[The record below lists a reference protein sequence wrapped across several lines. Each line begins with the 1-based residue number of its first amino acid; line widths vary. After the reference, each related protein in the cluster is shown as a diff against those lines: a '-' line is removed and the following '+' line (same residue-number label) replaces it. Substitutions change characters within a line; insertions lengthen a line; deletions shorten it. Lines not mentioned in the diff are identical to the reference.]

1 MASLLTV
8 SKPEKPI
15 PGKYIVTLK
24 EGVSLASHV
33 SSTQAS
39 IASTPSNITYEYS
52 IINGYA
58 GEFTDD
64 DLNDLR
70 AHPDIAAIEQ
80 DSVFEICGAITQ
92 SVLPRAYLEQADR
105 SPTEFDRTNA
115 PWGLG
120 RISSLK
126 KLTGDDHGLNF
137 TYKYDSTAGKGVTVY
152 IIGRFLS
159 LAI

>member
-8 SKPEKPI
+8 SKSEEPV

-80 DSVFEICGAITQ
+80 DSIYKICEEITQ
-92 SVLPRAYLEQADR
+92 SVLSPTYPSE
-105 SPTEFDRTNA
+105 PTEF
-115 PWGLG
+115 
-120 RISSLK
+120 
-126 KLTGDDHGLNF
+126 
-137 TYKYDSTAGKGVTVY
+137 
-152 IIGRFLS
+152 
-159 LAI
+159 